1 MTIGENSLIGNFYTS
16 KKYLKNKMLIATL
29 ITSCALSIPWDPA
42 TSKTMNGQYGFA
54 NPLPGAGKKPT
65 HRGTDY
71 FEVTNFFVFFAQ
83 NLYLP
88 SPSSVTPLFFQ
99 TDVIKETDL
108 GGGYID
114 LTSLFSAVSCRS
126 SPQVTFPP
134 THKST
139 GIRTRKLGSLT
150 SDPQ

>member
-1 MTIGENSLIGNFYTS
+1 
-16 KKYLKNKMLIATL
+16 MLIATL

-88 SPSSVTPLFFQ
+88 STFFCDSTLFP
-99 TDVIKETDL
+99 DRRDK
-108 GGGYID
+108 
-114 LTSLFSAVSCRS
+114 RN
-126 SPQVTFPP
+126 
-134 THKST
+134 
-139 GIRTRKLGSLT
+139 
-150 SDPQ
+150 

>member
-1 MTIGENSLIGNFYTS
+1 
-16 KKYLKNKMLIATL
+16 MLIATL

-139 GIRTRKLGSLT
+139 GIRTRKSCYYLVWGRLT